1 MQQFIMP
8 DLKYFLRRKHYV
20 SSTIFLILFSVLFLE
35 LYNPFSST
43 VWLSLTRGRF
53 LMTLLFYV
61 VCVVIVAASWVVIA
75 RRTRTKDIT
84 LRFMG
89 GVIAVQYFLIT
100 ITYLLFSIQYMHLT
114 VMLFLKVL
122 FCVAMVL
129 SIPYTL
135 YFRHASFKAKAEENN
150 LLRKRIEDLEKQV
163 EALQNPATAAV
174 DTPGHKLLNLSDSNG
189 SLKLTIDSDSICY
202 VESQDNYV
210 KICYELNGETANYM
224 LRCSSM
230 RFEAFCEGTT
240 ILRCHRSYFINTTRI
255 KSIRYENRRSFA
267 LLEMPVSKEIPIS
280 KTYIKAFSEL
290 GLPS

>member
-150 LLRKRIEDLEKQV
+150 LLRKRI
-163 EALQNPATAAV
+163 
-174 DTPGHKLLNLSDSNG
+174 
-189 SLKLTIDSDSICY
+189 
-202 VESQDNYV
+202 
-210 KICYELNGETANYM
+210 
-224 LRCSSM
+224 
-230 RFEAFCEGTT
+230 
-240 ILRCHRSYFINTTRI
+240 
-255 KSIRYENRRSFA
+255 
-267 LLEMPVSKEIPIS
+267 
-280 KTYIKAFSEL
+280 
-290 GLPS
+290 